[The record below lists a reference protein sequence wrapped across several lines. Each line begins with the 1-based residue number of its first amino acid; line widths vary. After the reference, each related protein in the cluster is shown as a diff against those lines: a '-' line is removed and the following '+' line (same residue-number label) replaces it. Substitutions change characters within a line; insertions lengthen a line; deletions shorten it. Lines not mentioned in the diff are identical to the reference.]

1 MRMIESRGLLKDQK
15 MQRMVL
21 SGLFSAIF
29 MLVLFLASLTILSPS
44 TAFAQQFKISNMDDI
59 NLGTWVPATAMTG
72 NDSVCIYK
80 SIIGNTN
87 YKVTGTDNSTITPTQ
102 FRLQNAANTVEIPY
116 TVNWSNTSSPG
127 TNLLTDGT
135 VFNTNNAVKT
145 SLTCAGVMNANFK
158 IDVTAANLDMKP
170 AGTYTATVSFLIN
183 K

>member
-1 MRMIESRGLLKDQK
+1 MRMVESWGLLKDQK
-15 MQRMVL
+15 VQRMVSSDLL
-21 SGLFSAIF
+21 SMIF
-29 MLVLFLASLTILSPS
+29 MLGLLLASLTILSPS
-44 TAFAQQFKISNMDDI
+44 MAFAQQFKISNIDDI

-72 NDSVCIYK
+72 NDAVCIYK
-80 SIIGNTN
+80 SIGNSN
-87 YKVTGTDNSTITPTQ
+87 YEVTGTDNSTITPTQ

-116 TVNWSNTSSPG
+116 TVNWSNTSSHG

-170 AGTYTATVSFLIN
+170 AGTYTATVSFLI
-183 K
+183 KK